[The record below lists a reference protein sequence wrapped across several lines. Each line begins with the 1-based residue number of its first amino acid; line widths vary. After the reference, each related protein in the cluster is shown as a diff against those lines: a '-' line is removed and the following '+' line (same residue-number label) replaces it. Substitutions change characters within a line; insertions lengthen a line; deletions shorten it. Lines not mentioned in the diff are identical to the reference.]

1 MKSVPNLSLKQIYP
15 TPCADINLNTCH
27 DPDCGNFGVMADF
40 LLVRSMGPN
49 ARARLAASTSN
60 SAKIGLGKYKLNAKG
75 KKHRR
80 ISTVFEYQNDPHKW
94 VDRKK
99 IECQFTRTNGP
110 CGTAFELLSDTH
122 VMDEAARLR
131 SANGAFAGPK
141 CRACGRDYL
150 DAPDEFLLDGAEVAS
165 ARRDGGGA
173 ARKGMVK
180 ARPSELCGDP

>member
-1 MKSVPNLSLKQIYP
+1 
-15 TPCADINLNTCH
+15 
-27 DPDCGNFGVMADF
+27 
-40 LLVRSMGPN
+40 MG
-49 ARARLAASTSN
+49 A
-60 SAKIGLGKYKLNAKG
+60 
-75 KKHRR
+75 
-80 ISTVFEYQNDPHKW
+80 FQ
-94 VDRKK
+94 
-99 IECQFTRTNGP
+99 

-173 ARKGMVK
+173 ARKGTVR
-180 ARPSELCGDP
+180 ARSSESAATPDRVRLIHKPCRGRSGARISATLDHRRHRQSSDNVGILLALVNGAGIAKIMRMMAPAGSGKSCGAKRVYNLFSDNQLGR